1 MDNENKPQTLL
12 EVCSIRIGFP
22 VKSDEEAIEYK
33 KKISEVLA
41 NIPTARI
48 EFSIVRIPNGVDIR
62 PANS

>member
-1 MDNENKPQTLL
+1 MNETTNPQTLP

-33 KKISEVLA
+33 RKISEILI
-41 NIPTARI
+41 NIPSVRI
-48 EFSIVRIPNGVDIR
+48 EFSLTRIPNGVDLR